1 MYFLN
6 SQRTLCHVIED
17 MMTGKTPCG
26 AKDGKA
32 AVINYRYGHPHGL
45 LEKKPTNIPL
55 CKECENGMAV
65 KRSIY
70 AARL

>member
-26 AKDGKA
+26 TKDGKVE
-32 AVINYRYGHPHGL
+32 VISYRYGQLHRL
-45 LEKKPTNIPL
+45 LKQKPPNIPL
-55 CKECENGMAV
+55 CKECENGMAG
-65 KRSIY
+65 KRPI
-70 AARL
+70 